1 MEPRTRLA
9 WGFGVSLVVV
19 FLMLVVTPFEQ
30 WSTHRVLGFFIKLTL
45 VVGALWLA
53 WSDLVRIGK
62 RLPPKIII
70 LATVSLLA
78 ILIHPRFGALLL
90 ALTIVYWAG
99 WWLYQKIFSGGR
111 PQGRKS

>member
-1 MEPRTRLA
+1 MA
-9 WGFGVSLVVV
+9 WGFGVSLFVVL
-19 FLMLVVTPFEQ
+19 LMLAATPFED
-30 WSTHRVLGFFIKLTL
+30 WSTHRVLGFCIKLTL

-70 LATVSLLA
+70 LAIASLLA

-99 WWLYQKIFSGGR
+99 WWLYQKFFPGGLTLGKK
-111 PQGRKS
+111 P